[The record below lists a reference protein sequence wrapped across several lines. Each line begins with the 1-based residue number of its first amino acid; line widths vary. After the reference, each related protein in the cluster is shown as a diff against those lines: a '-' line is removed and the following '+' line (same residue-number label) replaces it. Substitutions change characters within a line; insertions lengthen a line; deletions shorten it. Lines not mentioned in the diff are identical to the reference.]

1 MRYIWAAAGPRQWNA
16 ERGRYR
22 LGKEEE
28 KMLMTIRQL
37 RVRYGNQ
44 VALDIGK
51 PIAFEKGERIGVIG
65 SNGAGKSTLVKALL
79 GLVHYEGNVVTRLKP
94 EQMAVHMQFNEYV
107 TSMPVRYI
115 MEAILDTKIRGNK
128 ELQELISFFDFESC
142 LSRRFNA
149 LSGGQK
155 QKFTII
161 MVMFQKAE
169 LTFFDEVTSGLDF
182 ETRQKLMEKLARW
195 YRDKGDT
202 LVIVSHYYEELEQL
216 ADKILILDKGKV
228 VAYGK
233 KEQLFREHCGN
244 VVFIMENNE
253 KNRELSKGFPV
264 LRSPDHLLAL
274 SCDSREQE
282 RKVMSVL
289 AENNVN
295 FKRSNSDIE
304 MMFMNARE
312 RFYSGQGEN
321 RI

>member
-1 MRYIWAAAGPRQWNA
+1 
-16 ERGRYR
+16 
-22 LGKEEE
+22 
-28 KMLMTIRQL
+28 MLMTIRQL
-37 RVRYGNQ
+37 RVKYGNQ
-44 VALDIGK
+44 TALDIEK
-51 PIAFEKGERIGVIG
+51 PVTFEKGERIGVIG

-79 GLVHYEGNVVTRLKP
+79 GLVRYEGNVITQLKP

-115 MEAILDTKIRGNK
+115 MEAILDTKIKRSR
-128 ELQELISFFDFESC
+128 ELQELISFFDFEPC
-142 LSRRFNA
+142 LPKRFNA

-182 ETRQKLMEKLARW
+182 ETRQKLVEKLARW

-202 LVIVSHYYEELEQL
+202 LVMISHYYEELEQL

-228 VAYGK
+228 VAYGQ
-233 KEQLFREHCGN
+233 KEQLFKEYCGN
-244 VVFIMENNE
+244 VVFIMENND
-253 KNRELSKGFPV
+253 KNRQLSKGFPG
-264 LRSPDHLLAL
+264 LKSPEHLLAL
-274 SCDSREQE
+274 ACDSREQE
-282 RKVMSVL
+282 RRAMSVL

-304 MMFMNARE
+304 IMFMNARE
-312 RFYSGQGEN
+312 RFYSQMGEN
-321 RI
+321 RV

>member
-44 VALDIGK
+44 MALDIGK

-182 ETRQKLMEKLARW
+182 ETRQ
-195 YRDKGDT
+195 
-202 LVIVSHYYEELEQL
+202 
-216 ADKILILDKGKV
+216 
-228 VAYGK
+228 
-233 KEQLFREHCGN
+233 
-244 VVFIMENNE
+244 
-253 KNRELSKGFPV
+253 
-264 LRSPDHLLAL
+264 
-274 SCDSREQE
+274 
-282 RKVMSVL
+282 
-289 AENNVN
+289 
-295 FKRSNSDIE
+295 
-304 MMFMNARE
+304 
-312 RFYSGQGEN
+312 
-321 RI
+321 

>member
-1 MRYIWAAAGPRQWNA
+1 MNR
-16 ERGRYR
+16 
-22 LGKEEE
+22 KEERE
-28 KMLMTIRQL
+28 DKGMMVTIRQL
-37 RVRYGNQ
+37 RVKYGSQ
-44 VALDIGK
+44 VALEIDEPVVI
-51 PIAFEKGERIGVIG
+51 EKGERIGVIG

-79 GLVHYEGNVVTRLKP
+79 GLVRYEGNVATRLKP

-107 TSMPVRYI
+107 TSMAVRYI
-115 MEAILDTKIRGNK
+115 MEAILDTKIKENK
-128 ELQELISFFDFESC
+128 ELQELISFFDFEPC

-182 ETRQKLMEKLARW
+182 ETRQKLTEKLARW
-195 YRDKGDT
+195 YRGKGDT
-202 LVIVSHYYEELEQL
+202 LVVVSHYYEELEQL

-233 KEQLFREHCGN
+233 KEQLFRDYCGN

-253 KNRELSKGFPV
+253 KNRELSEGFPV
-264 LRSPDHLLAL
+264 LKSPEHLLAL
-274 SCDSREQE
+274 SCENQAQE
-282 RKVMSVL
+282 RKVMSIL

-304 MMFMNARE
+304 IMFMNARE
-312 RFYSGQGEN
+312 QFYRRREEN

>member
-1 MRYIWAAAGPRQWNA
+1 MNR
-16 ERGRYR
+16 
-22 LGKEEE
+22 KEERE
-28 KMLMTIRQL
+28 DKGMMVTIRQL
-37 RVRYGNQ
+37 RVKYGSQ
-44 VALDIGK
+44 VALEIDEPVVI
-51 PIAFEKGERIGVIG
+51 EKGERIGVIG

-79 GLVHYEGNVVTRLKP
+79 GLVRYEGNVATRLKP

-107 TSMPVRYI
+107 TSMAVRYI
-115 MEAILDTKIRGNK
+115 MEAILDTKIKENK
-128 ELQELISFFDFESC
+128 ELQELISFFDFEPC

-182 ETRQKLMEKLARW
+182 ETRQKLTEKLARW
-195 YRDKGDT
+195 YRGKGDT
-202 LVIVSHYYEELEQL
+202 LVVVSHYYEELEQL

-233 KEQLFREHCGN
+233 KEQLFRDYCGN

-253 KNRELSKGFPV
+253 KNRELSEGFPV
-264 LRSPDHLLAL
+264 LKSPEHLLAL
-274 SCDSREQE
+274 SCENQAQE
-282 RKVMSVL
+282 REVMSIL

-304 MMFMNARE
+304 IMFMNARE
-312 RFYSGQGEN
+312 QFYRRREEN